1 MPRLVLTFRFV
12 LQFTD
17 FTELTQK
24 AIVCTAEVEKLVSK
38 WHGLRRDA
46 IGYEKELAVE
56 NYCRFRRA
64 IHKGD
69 IDNANAELVD
79 LVNRV
84 ESMCHDEDVYGS
96 GTRSDMNWYI
106 NLAQQQ
112 LRAERDRQ
120 RSST

>member
-1 MPRLVLTFRFV
+1 MPRLILTFRFV
-12 LQFTD
+12 LQYTNFD
-17 FTELTQK
+17 KLTQE
-24 AIVCTAEVEKLVSK
+24 AITRITKVKELNSK

-56 NYCRFRRA
+56 NYCRFRHA

-106 NLAQQQ
+106 NLANEQ